1 MAHIAG
7 EQRKTQKP
15 MVLSQNE
22 RTQDLE
28 QVTRLKASPK
38 SRLKACKGETR
49 CASFSTKICPTSVG
63 YFCALQLCCSWL
75 CDSTSVSWLNGGG
88 QIGHSSLS
96 SVVHT
101 WLLLWELLHLDRFP
115 IGIGRYLAVWT
126 RYWVTLHVVILEH
139 QN

>member
-1 MAHIAG
+1 MRLA
-7 EQRKTQKP
+7 
-15 MVLSQNE
+15 VL
-22 RTQDLE
+22 RFP
-28 QVTRLKASPK
+28 LK
-38 SRLKACKGETR
+38 
-49 CASFSTKICPTSVG
+49 SVP
-63 YFCALQLCCSWL
+63 LQSAIFVLFFFF
-75 CDSTSVSWLNGGG
+75 CDSTSVSWLNGGE

-139 QN
+139 